1 MGVLSIEQAL
11 AEEAVALGGLG
22 PEQADRLK
30 QGAGGQDSERERT
43 YKNADVRDGD
53 HDSATEADSRKKF
66 YRLLNN
72 LNRSA
77 LCLSGGGIRSA
88 TFCLGV
94 IQALAAF
101 DVKSGTVRADQ
112 EHLGE
117 PEDSLLGRFHYLS
130 TVSGGGYIG
139 SWLSSWRFYD
149 DFPKVRNELVG
160 RPDGPD
166 IEPPEVSWLRAYSN
180 YLTPRVGISSADAWT
195 AVALYAR
202 NLLLNWLV
210 ILPVLCLVL
219 FILKLIAATSVGVAR
234 NPDFSWLVGAIG
246 LIGAAALVVAQ
257 AFTTSHRPVR
267 RERQPDTPKGEQPVA
282 SPNNIR
288 QRAFITHD
296 LPWSVLAAIGFTIL
310 LCSRMGTT
318 WVESSRRDVVSIS
331 LAIGITLAIGAFLF
345 AAGWIAGRPV
355 RRSSKDFALWVASG
369 LVFGA
374 LVGLGAYLFTALNPY
389 GEPGDFKLSLPIIFG
404 IPWVLMS
411 QLLAEMVFV
420 GLVSYEDDSDSD
432 REWLGRAAGLVSAA
446 AIGWAVT
453 AFLSIGV
460 GNLVYLHYD
469 LGRYITALGESPAS
483 RPRLLAKAT
492 RHPRRRTTLIQAGPV
507 SSSTSC
513 CRSPVPSL
521 RRR

>member
-117 PEDSLLGRFHYLS
+117 PENSLLGRFHYLS

-246 LIGAAALVVAQ
+246 LIGAVALVLAQ

-288 QRAFITHD
+288 QRAFITYD
-296 LPWSVLAAIGFTIL
+296 MPWSVLSAIGFTIL
-310 LCSRMGTT
+310 LCSRMGT
-318 WVESSRRDVVSIS
+318 
-331 LAIGITLAIGAFLF
+331 
-345 AAGWIAGRPV
+345 
-355 RRSSKDFALWVASG
+355 
-369 LVFGA
+369 
-374 LVGLGAYLFTALNPY
+374 
-389 GEPGDFKLSLPIIFG
+389 
-404 IPWVLMS
+404 
-411 QLLAEMVFV
+411 
-420 GLVSYEDDSDSD
+420 
-432 REWLGRAAGLVSAA
+432 
-446 AIGWAVT
+446 
-453 AFLSIGV
+453 
-460 GNLVYLHYD
+460 D
-469 LGRYITALGESPAS
+469 LG
-483 RPRLLAKAT
+483 
-492 RHPRRRTTLIQAGPV
+492 
-507 SSSTSC
+507 
-513 CRSPVPSL
+513 
-521 RRR
+521 